1 MPIRYCISPELNIIL
16 YIGEELMTGS
26 EYFNAAGL
34 AYLDERRKWGMIT
47 IVDIL
52 SVETDFDLEDM
63 HHAIDFSKNLPQKG
77 LEPEQ
82 VVLLTNSKG
91 ISLIS
96 NAIKMMSN
104 TIAIKLDVVNT
115 LDDLTSLLGFSERK
129 QEFIQFYN
137 ECKFRKQE
145 AIR

>member
-16 YIGEELMTGS
+16 YVAEKIMTGS
-26 EYFNAAGL
+26 EYFNAAEL
-34 AYLDERRKWGMIT
+34 ACLDERRKWGMTT

-63 HHAIDFSKNLPQKG
+63 HHAINFSKNLPQKG

-96 NAIKMMSN
+96 NAIKMMSDK
-104 TIAIKLDVVNT
+104 IEIKLDVVST
-115 LDDLTSLLGFSERK
+115 LDDLISFLGFSERK
-129 QEFIQFYN
+129 QEFVQFYN
-137 ECKFRKQE
+137 ECKFGKQK